1 MRPQPETAETPV
13 TTSTR
18 MDAIDAEA
26 DADAALKSLREFVI
40 SDTRGKEEAGVS
52 IEQWPALDGYI
63 EELCSY
69 GVDRL
74 TREPHDLTASSLR
87 LKNDLEDVACN
98 NYRAL
103 IESFE
108 CADAVRDG
116 VARVKQRLDDLSDT
130 LPTLAEATRQFSI
143 KVAERQAIR
152 QARLRSLSQLSA
164 VSDLLEM
171 PRLMRTL
178 VASELYDEALELRD
192 HALKLAALHPID
204 GSSFWLSDEE
214 KAQQRA
220 MTNKGDQKQEN
231 NDRGVIHGICDEIH
245 VLTQQMIL
253 QLLVLL
259 RNAVQLPTCL
269 RVIGFLR
276 RLRLFSELRLRML
289 FLHCRGEWM
298 RAGIES
304 STATTDQAHLVNL
317 SDNTRAMVF
326 EIVTQYRAVF
336 SDEDE
341 DDSGLELH
349 MTGENATQ
357 DADKTAMPNSSRSTF
372 TIHSSAILFDWTA
385 SCVAEYLQRLCEGVD
400 QLSDATALN
409 TVLQQ
414 AMFCGQS
421 LGRVGADF
429 RASLPPMFERAVM
442 RIFQS
447 HLHAALRQFE
457 MMVDDNRWAPVG
469 SSALRNSNS
478 TNPTSATASPLAPKT
493 GDATDPA
500 SSTATISSASVNSYD
515 PPHGVLDSP
524 PLAVFLNG
532 ILVALNDLRLCAPAS
547 LASRVGAALQTCL
560 IKAGDYM
567 SAIGGPGGAFLKRSD
582 RPHFVN
588 MSISLRDLCVRHAA
602 RCLDHCMNRNGL
614 VDIAAIDAAY
624 AQAFGESL
632 TSHST
637 IKLNG
642 TDTNDDDD
650 DTDLNTADELDTEA
664 NGVDDSE
671 PNGKDKNMII

>member
-1 MRPQPETAETPV
+1 
-13 TTSTR
+13 

-26 DADAALKSLREFVI
+26 DADAALKSLHEFVI

-204 GSSFWLSDEE
+204 SSSFLFSDEE
-214 KAQQRA
+214 QAQQRA
-220 MTNKGDQKQEN
+220 MTDKGEQKQEKR
-231 NDRGVIHGICDEIH
+231 RGVIHGICDEIH
-245 VLTQQMIL
+245 VLSQQMIL

-289 FLHCRGEWM
+289 FLHCRGDWM

-341 DDSGLELH
+341 DDPGLELH
-349 MTGENATQ
+349 MARDDTQ
-357 DADKTAMPNSSRSTF
+357 SDEKAAISNSSRSTF

-385 SCVAEYLQRLCEGVD
+385 SCVAEYLQRLRQGVD

-469 SSALRNSNS
+469 SSALRNSS
-478 TNPTSATASPLAPKT
+478 ATNPVSATASPLAPKT
-493 GDATDPA
+493 GDTTGPA
-500 SSTATISSASVNSYD
+500 SSTATISASVNSYD

-547 LASRVGAALQTCL
+547 LASRVGAALQTSL

-588 MSISLRDLCVRHAA
+588 MSVSLRDLCVRHAA

-637 IKLNG
+637 LKLNG
-642 TDTNDDDD
+642 TDADGDDGEV
-650 DTDLNTADELDTEA
+650 DLNTPYELETHG
-664 NGVDDSE
+664 NGVDDSGA
-671 PNGKDKNMII
+671 NGKDNMII

>member
-1 MRPQPETAETPV
+1 MRFNMATAIEEQISSSQQDV
-13 TTSTR
+13 STTGSGSTR
-18 MDAIDAEA
+18 IEAIDAEA
-26 DADAALKSLREFVI
+26 DADAALKTLHDFMI
-40 SDTRGKEEAGVS
+40 SDTRDDVEDGVVV
-52 IEQWPALDGYI
+52 EQWPALDGYI
-63 EELCSY
+63 EELCSF

-74 TREPHDLTASSLR
+74 TREPHDLTASALR

-116 VARVKQRLDDLSDT
+116 VARVKQRLDDLSGT
-130 LPTLAEATRQFSI
+130 LPTLAEATRNFSI
-143 KVAERQAIR
+143 KVAERQAAR
-152 QARLRSLSQLSA
+152 QARLRSLGQLSA
-164 VSDLLEM
+164 VSDILEM

-178 VASELYDEALELRD
+178 IASELYDEALELRD
-192 HALKLAALHPID
+192 HAMKLASFHPID
-204 GSSFWLSDEE
+204 DTINPG
-214 KAQQRA
+214 KAEA
-220 MTNKGDQKQEN
+220 KSNKQKH
-231 NDRGVIHGICDEIH
+231 GVIPTICNEIH
-245 VLTQQMIL
+245 VLTQQMVL

-289 FLHCRGEWM
+289 FLYCRGEWM
-298 RAGIES
+298 RSGIES
-304 STATTDQAHLVNL
+304 APATSDHAQLVNL
-317 SDNTRAMVF
+317 SDNTRSMVF
-326 EIVTQYRAVF
+326 EIITQYRAVF

-341 DDSGLELH
+341 EDMDLSGLSQPDSIKSSSIS
-349 MTGENATQ
+349 NV
-357 DADKTAMPNSSRSTF
+357 SRSTF

-385 SCVAEYLQRLCEGVD
+385 SCVADYLKRLGEGVD

-442 RIFQS
+442 RIFNS

-457 MMVDDNRWAPVG
+457 MMIDDNRWAPVG
-469 SSALRNSNS
+469 SSALRNSTS
-478 TNPTSATASPLAPKT
+478 SSTTNPSSTTAPKST
-493 GDATDPA
+493 TDDTTQSLSDNPTA
-500 SSTATISSASVNSYD
+500 NSSSTIANSYD

-547 LASRVGAALQTCL
+547 LASRVGKTLQQTL
-560 IKAGDYM
+560 INAGEYM
-567 SAIGGPGGAFLKRSD
+567 SAMGGPGGAFLKRSD

-588 MSISLRDLCVRHAA
+588 MSVSLRDLCVRHAA
-602 RCLDHCMNRNGL
+602 RCLDHCMSRNGL
-614 VDIAAIDAAY
+614 VDVVAVDKAY

-632 TSHST
+632 TSHEAV
-637 IKLNG
+637 KLNG
-642 TDTNDDDD
+642 SGDMIESSVEAVDPTEVGHVTEMKAESQGDRKDD
-650 DTDLNTADELDTEA
+650 N
-664 NGVDDSE
+664 
-671 PNGKDKNMII
+671 III